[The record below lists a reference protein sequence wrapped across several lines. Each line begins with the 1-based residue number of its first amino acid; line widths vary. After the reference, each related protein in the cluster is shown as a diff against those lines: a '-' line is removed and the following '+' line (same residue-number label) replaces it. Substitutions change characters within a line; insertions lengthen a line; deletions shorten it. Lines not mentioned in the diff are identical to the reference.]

1 MVMRTTLSKKEF
13 ASALG
18 MSDTDVFVLKMF
30 NIVDRDGDGRISFQE
45 FLDTIVLFSKVWII
59 CKHLSASYIVYDAK
73 CTDKLYLAGCL
84 VFRFMS
90 IFANDPSS
98 PD

>member
-45 FLDTIVLFSKVWII
+45 FLDTIVLFSKVRLFLQRRRIWRGYS
-59 CKHLSASYIVYDAK
+59 KKNVSMKAA
-73 CTDKLYLAGCL
+73 
-84 VFRFMS
+84 
-90 IFANDPSS
+90 
-98 PD
+98 